1 MMDWNTAVAE
11 YLGTLTA
18 GTRRQYELSLKAFDL
33 WYELQYHEIPDPAL
47 LTKEELRDW
56 QKALLEKKNEDD
68 KEGKKHKA
76 STVNQR
82 IAAIKGLSRHC
93 GRMLEIKGIKRVE
106 KPIEPLNGREL
117 GRLFAVAEGDSWQDA
132 RDVALLS
139 LMARA
144 GLRVAEVCA
153 LNQEDIRINARSGEV
168 LIRRGKGEKE
178 RPVALGLECRKDLTA
193 YLNNRPDWP
202 TDKLFFSKTGKDL
215 ATRDVERL
223 VEKLV
228 RLAGIERPI
237 TPHTLRHTFATR
249 FLRDG
254 GDLATLQKLMG
265 HENIVTTSRYLHPD
279 ADRVQEMVERL

>member
-1 MMDWNTAVAE
+1 
-11 YLGTLTA
+11 
-18 GTRRQYELSLKAFDL
+18 
-33 WYELQYHEIPDPAL
+33 
-47 LTKEELRDW
+47 
-56 QKALLEKKNEDD
+56 
-68 KEGKKHKA
+68 
-76 STVNQR
+76 
-82 IAAIKGLSRHC
+82 
-93 GRMLEIKGIKRVE
+93 MLEIKGIKRVE

-153 LNQEDIRINARSGEV
+153 LNQEDIKINARSGEV

-193 YLNNRPDWP
+193 YLSKRPDWP
-202 TDKLFFSKTGKDL
+202 PDKLFFSKTGKDF

-223 VEKLV
+223 VDKLV

-279 ADRVQEMVERL
+279 AERVQEMVERL